1 MHDENGTRQD
11 GLLTIADIAR
21 HFGLPESTARYYCKR
36 FAPFMPSVGEG
47 RRRRYRPGALEVVEA
62 VLDAMQMARN
72 AAAVEARLAGRF
84 ARNVLPLSSASG
96 YDGQPPMRGAHTPEL
111 ASVPAETAGMAA
123 IAPSRASV
131 PVAGALLPEAALA
144 LLEQQNRTLA
154 CIADALSSLSA
165 RQDEL
170 ARLVAHARG
179 VEDELAGLRRDV
191 GNLRILLNASEKMQQ
206 QDLDQLRTWLTRIID
221 EKRRAARG

>member
-1 MHDENGTRQD
+1 MHDDNGTRQD

-47 RRRRYRPGALEVVEA
+47 RRRRYRPGALDVVEA
-62 VLDAMQMARN
+62 VLDAMQTARN

-84 ARNVLPLSSASG
+84 ARNVTPLSPASG
-96 YDGQPPMRGAHTPEL
+96 HEGPSGMN
-111 ASVPAETAGMAA
+111 ASMVSGLSPVATEVGEMASLTSA
-123 IAPSRASV
+123 RASA
-131 PVAGALLPEAALA
+131 PAAGVLLPEAALA

-154 CIADALSSLSA
+154 CIADALSSLST

-179 VEDELAGLRRDV
+179 VEDDLASLRRDV